1 MQSDRENDSGK
12 RRTSQSSAGGRKLKG
27 NTGDRWKYKREQQNG
42 EEKQHQHIEENGSSC
57 WPKRKNSRD
66 ARRWKL
72 RADNSG

>member
-27 NTGDRWKYKREQQNG
+27 KSSDSRGRTQCTGDRWKYKCEQQNG

-57 WPKRKNSRD
+57 
-66 ARRWKL
+66 
-72 RADNSG
+72 